1 MENVIEKLKELRSHV
16 EHELEFCNL
25 VDTPYTCTA
34 IHNTPE
40 EREKIINYI
49 VELVVKKGISI
60 SMAIA
65 ETEFELNPRFTHG

>member
-16 EHELEFCNL
+16 EHELEYCNI
-25 VDTPYTCTA
+25 VDTPYICSA
-34 IHNTPE
+34 IHKTDQ
-40 EREKIINYI
+40 EKDQIINYI

-65 ETEFELNPRFTHG
+65 ETEFELNPRFTNG